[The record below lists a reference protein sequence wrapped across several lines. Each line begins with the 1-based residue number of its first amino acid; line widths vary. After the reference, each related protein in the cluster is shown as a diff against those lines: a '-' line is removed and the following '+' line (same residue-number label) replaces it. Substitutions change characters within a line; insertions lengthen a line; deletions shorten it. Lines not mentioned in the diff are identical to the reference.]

1 MKNILQNHIEGIPL
15 TKQRLDDDIFKQLK
29 EHELSFISQESRES
43 INGYIENSL
52 DASKSLWKN
61 LLIDAICILKV
72 NDSREKIYNDVKE
85 NIPKF
90 KENFK
95 TIRLTNSYGINEIA
109 NYIEDFIKFES
120 VLYGTDEHYRDHVE
134 HVLQVWA
141 IGISLISHNKFVLA
155 DKFEINKDVNFHFEL
170 PDNDKKEI
178 TISQSEL
185 WAMWTII
192 ALCHDLGYP
201 IEKTSKINSQ
211 AKKIIGHFGNMNFSE
226 LAYSFDIFNT
236 FLVDKFLNI
245 ISSKAN
251 KDNGNSGNTLIQT
264 KYRDKLSK
272 SLEEYK
278 HGIFSSL
285 LLFKNLT
292 YFLETDYYLPGNI
305 LSDEDLRQFYIR
317 KEILRAIACH
327 TCPKIY
333 HLSLN
338 TLSFLLILC
347 DELQEWNRPKFGELL
362 SRKYN
367 SEPKVEIK
375 EFNIESDQKIHI
387 QFKYD
392 FDIDENSRKYFVD
405 YKFKNIHCL
414 LRSAKGDN
422 DRKVIFVWD
431 VIFKTVTYTLRF
443 DSNEDSFDLM
453 RFTKLNTI
461 EGVKS
466 VPENINIYEKD

>member
-201 IEKTSKINSQ
+201 IEKTSKIT
-211 AKKIIGHFGNMNFSE
+211 KTVK
-226 LAYSFDIFNT
+226 DDVCVVV
-236 FLVDKFLNI
+236 FLVWMMFCVDEKFNG
-245 ISSKAN
+245 ISK
-251 KDNGNSGNTLIQT
+251 
-264 KYRDKLSK
+264 
-272 SLEEYK
+272 
-278 HGIFSSL
+278 
-285 LLFKNLT
+285 
-292 YFLETDYYLPGNI
+292 
-305 LSDEDLRQFYIR
+305 FY
-317 KEILRAIACH
+317 
-327 TCPKIY
+327 
-333 HLSLN
+333 
-338 TLSFLLILC
+338 
-347 DELQEWNRPKFGELL
+347 
-362 SRKYN
+362 
-367 SEPKVEIK
+367 
-375 EFNIESDQKIHI
+375 
-387 QFKYD
+387 
-392 FDIDENSRKYFVD
+392 
-405 YKFKNIHCL
+405 
-414 LRSAKGDN
+414 
-422 DRKVIFVWD
+422 
-431 VIFKTVTYTLRF
+431 
-443 DSNEDSFDLM
+443 
-453 RFTKLNTI
+453 
-461 EGVKS
+461 
-466 VPENINIYEKD
+466 